1 MSSSAPAGRTPSRWR
16 GVQAA
21 LVGIAAGLLGVIFS
35 RALFG
40 PEAAPV
46 GIVIGA
52 SALALGTVGS
62 WKLHGRRRPA
72 DSPAIPRT
80 LRLRRK
86 VHPVAWIGPVAG
98 SIITMAAW
106 AGVAHSS
113 GSGWVQAVGALLG
126 AFLLVGLVAPVWPAR
141 RVRIRCTAAPFD
153 GRVGQPTHITVEADR
168 PVRIRPV
175 FPGGRDSQAGGGQR
189 GSRAVEVELL
199 PGRRGVLDAVV
210 VEVGSSA
217 PFGLLWWAREVELP
231 LPHLFHVAPRVGE
244 MHGGLATADHSLG
257 EAAPRVPT
265 VIGEPRG
272 IRPYA
277 PGDPRRAVH
286 WPATSHA
293 GMLMVRESER
303 PTDDPVFVDLVLPRE
318 PALAEAEAER
328 VMAGISDCLA
338 RHQAVVLASHEPTGR
353 VVRPVAGTLDLG
365 RRLARAVPS

>member
-1 MSSSAPAGRTPSRWR
+1 MPLGGAPSGWR

-21 LVGIAAGLLGVIFS
+21 LVGIAAGLLGVIVS

-46 GIVIGA
+46 GIVMGA
-52 SALALGTVGS
+52 AALALGTVGS
-62 WKLHGRRRPA
+62 WKLNGRRLPA
-72 DSPAIPRT
+72 DSPGIPRT
-80 LRLRRK
+80 LRLRRR
-86 VHPVAWIGPVAG
+86 VHPVAWIGPVSV

-126 AFLLVGLVAPVWPAR
+126 AFLLVGLVAPAWPAG
-141 RVRIRCTAAPFD
+141 RVRITCTTAPFD
-153 GRVGQPTHITVEADR
+153 GRAGQPVGFTVEADR

-175 FPGGRDSQAGGGQR
+175 FPGGNDRQAGGGQR
-189 GSRAVEVELL
+189 GSRTVVIEVT

-231 LPHLFHVAPRVGE
+231 LPHLLHVAPRTGDAD
-244 MHGGLATADHSLG
+244 GRLATVDHSLG
-257 EAAPRVPT
+257 EATPRVPAG
-265 VIGEPRG
+265 IGEPRG

-303 PTDDPVFVDLVLPRE
+303 PTDDPVYVELVLPRE
-318 PALAEAEAER
+318 PAPAEAEAER
-328 VMAGISDCLA
+328 VMARVSQCLA
-338 RHQAVVLASHEPTGR
+338 RHQPVVLATSEPTGR
-353 VVRPVAGTLDLG
+353 VVRPVADTLDLG

>member
-1 MSSSAPAGRTPSRWR
+1 VSGSAPPGGSPSRRR
-16 GVQAA
+16 GAQAA
-21 LVGIAAGLLGVIFS
+21 LVGIAAGLLGVVVS

-52 SALALGTVGS
+52 GALALGTVGS

-72 DSPAIPRT
+72 DSASIPRT

-86 VHPVAWIGPVAG
+86 VHPVAWIGPVSG

-113 GSGWVQAVGALLG
+113 GSGWVQAVGAVLG
-126 AFLLVGLVAPVWPAR
+126 AFLLVGLIAPVWPAE
-141 RVRIRCTAAPFD
+141 RVRVRCTAAPFD
-153 GRVGQPTHITVEADR
+153 GRAGQPVQVTVEADR

-175 FPGGRDSQAGGGQR
+175 FPTGGDSQAGGGQR
-189 GSRAVEVELL
+189 GSRAVVVEMT
-199 PGRRGVLDAVV
+199 PGRRGVLDTVV

-231 LPHLFHVAPRVGE
+231 LPHLLHVAPRVGE
-244 MHGGLATADHSLG
+244 MAGSLATADHSLG
-257 EAAPRVPT
+257 EATPRVPT
-265 VIGEPRG
+265 GIGEPRG

-303 PTDDPVFVDLVLPRE
+303 PTDDPVYVELDLPRE
-318 PALAEAEAER
+318 PARAEAEAER
-328 VMAGISDCLA
+328 VMAGVSDCLA
-338 RHQAVVLASHEPTGR
+338 RHQAVVLATHEATGR
-353 VVRPVAGTLDLG
+353 IVRPVADTLDLG